1 MDDLQSKISQ
11 IMSDPEAVEQIR
23 SLGNMLGLSQNS
35 QDTAV
40 SPPKTSPPSPPISE
54 NRAQNQQLS
63 ALNGDTLSGIAKM
76 MPVLSSMKQ
85 EDEATRLL
93 SALRPFLSEEKQ
105 KKLDEAKKMLRFLK
119 VLPLL
124 KNGGLF

>member
-35 QDTAV
+35 QNTAV
-40 SPPKTSPPSPPISE
+40 SPPKTSTPISE

>member
-35 QDTAV
+35 QNTAV
-40 SPPKTSPPSPPISE
+40 NPPKSSPPISE
-54 NRAQNQQLS
+54 NRGQNQQLPS
-63 ALNGDTLSGIAKM
+63 LSGDTLSGIAKM
-76 MPVLSSMKQ
+76 MPLLSSMKQ

-124 KNGGLF
+124 KNGGMF

>member
-35 QDTAV
+35 QNTAV
-40 SPPKTSPPSPPISE
+40 NPPKPSPPISE

>member
-35 QDTAV
+35 QNTAV
-40 SPPKTSPPSPPISE
+40 SPPKTSPPSTPISE
-54 NRAQNQQLS
+54 NRTQNQQLS